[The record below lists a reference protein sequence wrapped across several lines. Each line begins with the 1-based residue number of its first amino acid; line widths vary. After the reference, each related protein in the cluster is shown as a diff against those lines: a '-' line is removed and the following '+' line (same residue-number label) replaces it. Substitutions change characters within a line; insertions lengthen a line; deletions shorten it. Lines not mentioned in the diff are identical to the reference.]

1 MQRYPVLILV
11 LICMVGCA
19 GAGPI
24 RITEFCPDP
33 YLHDDTDE
41 YLVLSGQGTLDG
53 ITVSD
58 GKSGFRFP
66 PGTQIS
72 ETLTVARN
80 GLAFSQ
86 SHGAVPDFEWQDS
99 SPDVPDVI
107 GSKILRMANAGDSLM
122 LYSDGQLLQKVS
134 WPGDVRPREGQ
145 VHFLE
150 GDVWDPRPLMLGQS
164 RFSIAEFRNVTVT
177 AFVAPDCSEEV
188 FDSFISHASRDI
200 RLNVYEFSSPALAES
215 LARAQKRGVAVR
227 MLIEGGPVGGIGAE
241 EKAAL
246 WKVNQSGIPVY
257 AMSSM
262 QDAHAPYRY
271 DHAKYVVADGSS
283 VLVVSENF
291 KYSGFAPAGATGNR
305 GWGVVMV
312 DPGVARYYS
321 TVFDTDMQSPSVVP
335 YTGAPGAGEIVPVQK
350 HTSEFTPREFT
361 GATVHPVLA
370 PDTSHQITGLIDFAQ
385 QSIDIEE
392 ASITNETRLVL
403 NPYLSSA
410 INASR
415 RGVHVRVLLDSYWYN
430 VDGKADNDEM
440 VALINRIAATEHL
453 PLEARCAE
461 LQENQIE
468 KIHNKGMIVDGSR
481 VLVSSINWNSNSPNF
496 NREAGVVIDH
506 PGVAAYFSRVFEDD
520 WNPAVKSP
528 GTPTDYLKIAVALV
542 VVLILGALWYYRR
555 QR

>member
-1 MQRYPVLILV
+1 MQRYPVLILFM
-11 LICMVGCA
+11 ICIVGCA
-19 GAGPI
+19 GADPI
-24 RITEFCPDP
+24 SITEFCPDP
-33 YLHDDTDE
+33 YLYDDTDE
-41 YLVLSGQGTLDG
+41 YLVLSGHGSLDG

-66 PGTQIS
+66 PGTMIS
-72 ETLTVARN
+72 GTITVARN

-86 SHGAVPDFEWQDS
+86 SHGTLPDFEWQDT
-99 SPDVPDVI
+99 SPAVPDVI
-107 GSKILRMANAGDSLM
+107 SSKVLRMANADDSLM

-150 GDVWDPRPLMLGQS
+150 GNVWDPRPLMLGQS
-164 RFSIAEFRNVTVT
+164 RFAPAEFRNVTVT
-177 AFVAPDCSEEV
+177 AFVSPDCSDEV
-188 FDSFISHASRDI
+188 FDSLISSATRDI
-200 RLNVYEFSSPALAES
+200 RLNVYEFSSPAMAES
-215 LARAQKRGVAVR
+215 LAEARARGVAVR
-227 MLIEGGPVGGIGAE
+227 ILIEGGPVGGIGAE

-257 AMSSM
+257 AMVSS

-305 GWGVVMV
+305 GWGVVMT
-312 DPGVARYYS
+312 DPGVASYYS
-321 TVFDTDMQSPSVVP
+321 LVFDTDMQSPSVVP
-335 YTGAPGAGEIVPVQK
+335 YSGSPGAGEVVPAQK
-350 HTSEFTPREFT
+350 HTSEFIPREFS

-370 PDTSHQITGLIDFAQ
+370 PDTSHQITGLIDSAQ

-440 VALINRIAATEHL
+440 VALINRIAVAEHL
-453 PLEARCAE
+453 PLEARCAQ
-461 LQENQIE
+461 LRENQIE

-496 NREAGVVIDH
+496 NREAGVIIDH
-506 PGVAAYFSRVFEDD
+506 PGVAAYFSQVFEDD
-520 WNPAVKSP
+520 WSPVVKSP
-528 GTPTDYLKIAVALV
+528 GIPVDYLKIALAV
-542 VVLILGALWYYRR
+542 VVIAALLVFWYYRKR
-555 QR
+555 K

>member
-1 MQRYPVLILV
+1 MQQYPVIILF
-11 LICMVGCA
+11 LICIVGCA
-19 GAGPI
+19 GADPI
-24 RITEFCPDP
+24 SITEFCPNP

-41 YLVLSGQGTLDG
+41 YLVLSGHGSLDG

-66 PGTQIS
+66 PGTMIS
-72 ETLTVARN
+72 GTITIARN

-86 SHGAVPDFEWQDS
+86 SHGTLPDFEWQDS
-99 SPDVPDVI
+99 SPAVPDVI
-107 GSKILRMANAGDSLM
+107 SSKVLRMANADDSLM

-150 GDVWDPRPLMLGQS
+150 GNVWDPRPLMLGQS
-164 RFSIAEFRNVTVT
+164 RFAPAEFRNVTVT
-177 AFVAPDCSEEV
+177 AFVSPDCSDAV
-188 FDSFISHASRDI
+188 FDSLISRASRDI
-200 RLNVYEFSSPALAES
+200 RLNVYEFSSPTMAES
-215 LARAQKRGVAVR
+215 LADARARGVDVR

-241 EKAAL
+241 EKSAL
-246 WKVNQSGIPVY
+246 WKVNRSGIPVY
-257 AMSSM
+257 AMVSS

-305 GWGVVMV
+305 GWGVIMT
-312 DPGVARYYS
+312 DPGVASYYS
-321 TVFDTDMQSPSVVP
+321 EVFDTDMQSPSVVP
-335 YTGAPGAGEIVPVQK
+335 YSGSPGAGEVVPAQK

-361 GATVHPVLA
+361 DATVHPVLA
-370 PDTSHQITGLIDFAQ
+370 PDTSHQITELIDSAQ

-403 NPYLSSA
+403 NPYLSLA

-440 VALINRIAATEHL
+440 VALINRIAVTEHL
-453 PLEARCAE
+453 PLEARCAQ
-461 LQENQIE
+461 LRENQIE

-496 NREAGVVIDH
+496 NREAGVIIDH

-520 WNPAVKSP
+520 WSPAVKSP
-528 GTPTDYLKIAVALV
+528 GIPVDYLKIVVVGV
-542 VVLILGALWYYRR
+542 VVLILLALWYYRR
-555 QR
+555 WR

>member
-1 MQRYPVLILV
+1 MQRYPVLILFV
-11 LICMVGCA
+11 ICIIGCA
-19 GAGPI
+19 GADPLS
-24 RITEFCPDP
+24 ITEFCPDP

-41 YLVLSGQGTLDG
+41 YLVLSGHGSLDG

-66 PGTQIS
+66 LGTMIYG
-72 ETLTVARN
+72 TLAVARN

-86 SHGAVPDFEWQDS
+86 SHGTLPDFEWQDT
-99 SPDVPDVI
+99 SPAVPDVI
-107 GSKILRMANAGDSLM
+107 SSKVLRMANANDTLM

-134 WPGDVRPREGQ
+134 WPGDVQPREGQ

-164 RFSIAEFRNVTVT
+164 RFSPAEFRNVTVT
-177 AFVAPDCSEEV
+177 AFVSPDCSDEV
-188 FDSFISHASRDI
+188 FASLISRASGDI
-200 RLNVYEFSSPALAES
+200 RLNVYEFSSPAMAES
-215 LARAQKRGVAVR
+215 LAEARKRGVDVR
-227 MLIEGGPVGGIGAE
+227 MLIEDGPVGGIGAE

-246 WKVNQSGIPVY
+246 WKVNQSGIPMY
-257 AMSSM
+257 AMISS
-262 QDAHAPYRY
+262 QNAHAPYRY

-291 KYSGFAPAGATGNR
+291 KYSGFAPAGITGNR

-312 DPGVARYYS
+312 DPGVALYYS

-335 YTGAPGAGEIVPVQK
+335 YSGSPGDGEVVPAQK

-361 GATVHPVLA
+361 GATVHPGLA
-370 PDTSHQITGLIDFAQ
+370 PDTSQQITGLINSAQ

-415 RGVHVRVLLDSYWYN
+415 RGVHVRVLLDSCWYN

-440 VALINRIAATEHL
+440 VALINRIAVTEHL

-461 LQENQIE
+461 LRENQIE

-520 WNPAVKSP
+520 WSPAVKSP
-528 GTPTDYLKIAVALV
+528 GMPVDYLKIVVAGV
-542 VVLILGALWYYRR
+542 VVLILLALWYYRR
-555 QR
+555 RR

>member
-1 MQRYPVLILV
+1 MQQYPVIILF
-11 LICMVGCA
+11 LICIVGCA
-19 GAGPI
+19 GADPI
-24 RITEFCPDP
+24 SITEFCPNP

-41 YLVLSGQGTLDG
+41 YLVLSGHGSLDG

-66 PGTQIS
+66 PGTMIS
-72 ETLTVARN
+72 GTITIARN

-86 SHGAVPDFEWQDS
+86 SHGTLPDFEWQDS
-99 SPDVPDVI
+99 SPAVPDVI
-107 GSKILRMANAGDSLM
+107 SSKVLRMANADDSLM

-150 GDVWDPRPLMLGQS
+150 GNVWDPRPLMLGQS
-164 RFSIAEFRNVTVT
+164 RFAPAEFRNVTVT
-177 AFVAPDCSEEV
+177 AFVSPDCSDAV
-188 FDSFISHASRDI
+188 FDSLISRASRDI
-200 RLNVYEFSSPALAES
+200 RLNVYEFSSPTMAES
-215 LARAQKRGVAVR
+215 LADARARGVDVR

-241 EKAAL
+241 EKSAL
-246 WKVNQSGIPVY
+246 WKVNRSGIPVY
-257 AMSSM
+257 AMVSS

-305 GWGVVMV
+305 GWGVIMT
-312 DPGVARYYS
+312 DPGVASYYS
-321 TVFDTDMQSPSVVP
+321 EVFDTDMQSPSVVP
-335 YTGAPGAGEIVPVQK
+335 YSGSPGAGEVVPAQK

-361 GATVHPVLA
+361 DATVHPVLA
-370 PDTSHQITGLIDFAQ
+370 PDTSHQITELIDSAQ

-403 NPYLSSA
+403 NPYLSLA

-440 VALINRIAATEHL
+440 VALINRIAAAEHL
-453 PLEARCAE
+453 PLEARCAQ
-461 LQENQIE
+461 LRENQIE

-496 NREAGVVIDH
+496 NREAGVIIDH

-520 WNPAVKSP
+520 WSPAVKSP
-528 GTPTDYLKIAVALV
+528 GIPVDYLKIVVVGV
-542 VVLILGALWYYRR
+542 VVLILLALWYYRR
-555 QR
+555 WR